1 MPSEENDKKYLM
13 KSLNKALKVL
23 DILSVREELSLTEI
37 CALTGLDKT
46 SAFKILYTLER
57 RSFVLKTANA
67 RYRVGEKIVH
77 YNKRLT
83 VRKNIV
89 DVAQPIIHRLCKAM
103 GETVTLAILNS
114 NGRSIN
120 IYSEEG
126 ASTNHVPSRIGLE
139 LDAYSVPQGKV
150 LLAYTSEQILQTIL
164 RDISFRAYTP
174 TTISSPAQLNQVL
187 EEIRANGY
195 CADSNERYDGRSS
208 VAAPIFDQNHECIA
222 TIALVCVTDTFRE
235 KKNLFLS
242 EVLRASTEI
251 SAEMGYVE

>member
-1 MPSEENDKKYLM
+1 M

-23 DILSVREELSLTEI
+23 DILSVREELSLTDI

-57 RSFVLKTANA
+57 RSYVQKTPSA

-77 YNKRLT
+77 YGKRLT

-89 DVAQPIIHRLCKAM
+89 DVAQPKIHTLCTSTK
-103 GETVTLAILNS
+103 ETISLAILNS

-120 IYSEEG
+120 IYSEQGSSE
-126 ASTNHVPSRIGLE
+126 NHVPSRIGLE

-150 LLAYTSEQILQTIL
+150 LLAYTSEQMLQTIL

-174 TTISSPAQLNQVL
+174 ATISSPAQLYQAL

-195 CADSNERYDGRSS
+195 CADSDERYDGRSS
-208 VAAPIFDQNHECIA
+208 VAAPIFDQNNECIA
-222 TIALVCVTDTFRE
+222 AISLVCATDTFRE
-235 KKNLFLS
+235 KKSPFVG
-242 EVLRASTEI
+242 EILRAAAEL
-251 SAEMGYVE
+251 SAEMGYTGILR